1 MSAAYDFASLV
12 KLSSGSRFVVIVIC
26 AIVIAMSDCK
36 PFEFMVVLLNYCLVY
51 FLTAGWKVD
60 LLRWG
65 LGLWIGWSL
74 RASRLALRVEG
85 AGAVSL
91 EFLSGRVS
99 MDWCGMSV
107 RLFGLGCSIVFFSLL
122 CRERLVAAILYRSN
136 RPRGLGTILLRV
148 TLPVFGTKHA

>member
-1 MSAAYDFASLV
+1 MSN
-12 KLSSGSRFVVIVIC
+12 G
-26 AIVIAMSDCK
+26 K
-36 PFEFMVVLLNYCLVY
+36 PFEFMVALLNYCLDY
-51 FLTAGWKVD
+51 FLFAGRKVY
-60 LLRWG
+60 LFKWG
-65 LGLWIGWSL
+65 SGFWIGWCL

-85 AGAVSL
+85 NGAVSL

-122 CRERLVAAILYRSN
+122 CQERLVAAILYRSN

-148 TLPVFGTKHA
+148 TLPASGTKHA